1 MMFDAEVQELAAR
14 VIDSAREHGKMLG
27 CVESCTGG
35 LIGAA
40 LTAVPGSS
48 DVFIGGLTTYSN
60 EAKIRLVG
68 VDRTKLDEEG
78 AVSSPVAAHMAMGGM
93 AVLGVDR
100 CVSVTGIAGP
110 GGGTEDKPVG
120 TVWFGLAIKG
130 EEQVKCSLGQF
141 GGDQE
146 QDNGGDRDGIRRE
159 AVMMALR
166 FLEVVDGRD

>member
-1 MMFDAEVQELAAR
+1 MSTPVFDDEVLELAAR

-40 LTAVPGSS
+40 LTSIPGSS
-48 DVFIGGLTTYSN
+48 DVFAGGLTTYSN
-60 EAKIRLVG
+60 EAKVRLVG
-68 VDRTKLDEEG
+68 VDRGQLEEHG

-120 TVWFGLAIKG
+120 TVWFGVAIKG
-130 EEQVKCSLGQF
+130 EAQVKCALGEF
-141 GGDQE
+141 GRDGE
-146 QDNGGDRDGIRRE
+146 DRDGIRRE
-159 AVMMALR
+159 ALLMALR
-166 FLEVVDGRD
+166 FLEVVEGRD

>member
-1 MMFDAEVQELAAR
+1 MFDDEVLDLAAR
-14 VIDSAREHGKMLG
+14 VIDSARERGVMLG

-48 DVFIGGLTTYSN
+48 DVFAGGLTTYSN
-60 EAKIRLVG
+60 EAKVRLVG
-68 VDRTKLDEEG
+68 VDREKLEEHG

-110 GGGTEDKPVG
+110 GGGSEDKPVG
-120 TVWFGLAIKG
+120 TVGCGLAMRG
-130 EEQVKCSLGQF
+130 EAQVKCSLGQF
-141 GGDQE
+141 D
-146 QDNGGDRDGIRRE
+146 GDRDGVRRE
-159 AVMMALR
+159 AMLMGLR
-166 FLEVVDGRD
+166 FLEVVDGRDG

>member
-1 MMFDAEVQELAAR
+1 MKFDAEVQELAAR
-14 VIDSAREHGKMLG
+14 VIDSAREHGKTLG

-48 DVFIGGLTTYSN
+48 DVFVGGLTTYSN
-60 EAKIRLVG
+60 EAKVRLVG
-68 VDRTKLDEEG
+68 VDRDKLEEEG

-130 EEQVKCSLGQF
+130 DEQVKCSLGQF
-141 GGDQE
+141 GE
-146 QDNGGDRDGIRRE
+146 SGGRDEIRRE
-159 AVMMALR
+159 ATMMALR
-166 FLEVVDGRD
+166 FLEVVEGRD